1 MNELQKAREMLIS
14 RGHTCV
20 LCLGER
26 VYTSDLRGVRPLLE
40 WLESEVDF
48 RGFYAADKVVG
59 RATAMLYC
67 LLGVKGVHA
76 GVMSEGAVQVL
87 ESHGIYAGYDRKADY
102 IRNRT
107 GTGQCPMEAAVA
119 HLNDPNEGL
128 QAVRQT
134 LERLK

>member
-1 MNELQKAREMLIS
+1 MKDLQKAKEILING
-14 RGHTCV
+14 GHTCV
-20 LCLGER
+20 LCSGER
-26 VYTSDLRGVRPLLE
+26 ICTSDLRGVRPLLQ
-40 WLESEVDF
+40 WLDSGEDF
-48 RGFYAADKVVG
+48 SGFHAADKVVG

-87 ESHGIYAGYDRKADY
+87 ENHGIYAEYDRKADY
-102 IRNRT
+102 IQNRA

-119 HLNDPNEGL
+119 GMNDPQEGL